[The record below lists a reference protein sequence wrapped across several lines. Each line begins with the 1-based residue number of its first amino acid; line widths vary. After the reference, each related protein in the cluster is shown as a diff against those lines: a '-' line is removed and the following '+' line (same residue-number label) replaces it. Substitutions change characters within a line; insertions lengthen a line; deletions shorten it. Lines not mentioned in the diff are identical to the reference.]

1 MTENVDVVDF
11 ELSDEEMAR
20 IATLD
25 RCASVFLDHRDPE
38 TVSWLGNVRF

>member
-1 MTENVDVVDF
+1 LTAD
-11 ELSDEEMAR
+11 EMAL

-25 RCASVFLDHRDPE
+25 RDQSLFIDHRDPE